1 MAGYAKV
8 SLVGNVG
15 SVDDLKY
22 LQSGKAVLN
31 WSLAVNTTWNKGG
44 EKMERTDW
52 YKCALFGERAEA
64 LAKYIVKG
72 KQLYVEGGLNP
83 RKYDG
88 KNGADISLDV
98 DVREIVLLGGRDGGN
113 GEQKAD
119 YAPPVADGQDV
130 PF

>member
-15 SVDDLKY
+15 TVDDLKY

-31 WSLAVNTTWNKGG
+31 WSLAVNTTWTQNG

-52 YKCALFGERAEA
+52 YRCALFGTRAEV
-64 LAKYIVKG
+64 LAKYITKG
-72 KQLYVEGGLNP
+72 KQLYIEGGLNP
-83 RKYDG
+83 RKFDG

-113 GEQKAD
+113 DEQKAD

>member
-1 MAGYAKV
+1 MAGYAKI

-15 SVDDLKY
+15 NCDDLKY

-31 WSLAVNTTWNKGG
+31 WSLAVNTTWNQNG

-52 YKCALFGERAEA
+52 YKCALFGVRAEA

-83 RKYDG
+83 RKYEG
-88 KNGADISLDV
+88 KNDVGISLDV
-98 DVREIVLLGGRDGGN
+98 DVREIVLLGGGEGN
-113 GEQKAD
+113 GAPKAD
-119 YAPPVADGQDV
+119 GLPVPDGQDI